1 MNITTD
7 SSSISKEVEL
17 VIRILSKKFHFDYE
31 EAINVIIVSLGQEE
45 LSRDQSAVEPV
56 EPVEPVVALEALEAS
71 DKQKDLFDFIANQV
85 QTNIQAERIESYKT
99 SKGDTQKTERDVIN
113 DIKSIL
119 DTNKI
124 VYTEAGSQ
132 QSKDFR
138 NVGNIGLN
146 IEIKKTDSNCIY
158 FNDTCPS
165 KSIFY
170 IIFFTGKKTKKQT
183 IHPQAICI
191 NGHEMVKD
199 SPWVYEYQLKLEQLK
214 NQYARGTNKKE
225 LSGIMSVYPRPTY
238 KADINSFLKKELLC
252 QKSTL
257 PKATQSKATQ
267 SKENL
272 SDADKNDSKT

>member
-1 MNITTD
+1 M
-7 SSSISKEVEL
+7 SSSTITNPPTTISREL
-17 VIRILSKKFHFDYE
+17 ESVIRILSNKFQFDYE
-31 EAINVIIVSLGQEE
+31 EAINIVLTALSQEHKEQKEQKEQGKENTNATSTDGSCETTPDHQQEE
-45 LSRDQSAVEPV
+45 A
-56 EPVEPVVALEALEAS
+56 
-71 DKQKDLFDFIANQV
+71 QKALFDVIANQV
-85 QTNIQAERIESYKT
+85 KLQIPAERILSYKT

-119 DTNKI
+119 DTNQI

-165 KSIFY
+165 KNIFY
-170 IIFFTGKKTKKQT
+170 IIFFTGKKTKKHT
-183 IHPQAICI
+183 IPPQAICI

-214 NQYARGTNKKE
+214 NQYARGSNKKE

-238 KADINSFLKKELLC
+238 KADISCFFKKEEESETN
-252 QKSTL
+252 QPESNQ
-257 PKATQSKATQ
+257 PEPSRQ
-267 SKENL
+267 
-272 SDADKNDSKT
+272 DSQN

>member
-1 MNITTD
+1 MPGSTSTSTF
-7 SSSISKEVEL
+7 SSSSVSKEIEAV
-17 VIRILSKKFHFDYE
+17 VRILSNKFNLNYE
-31 EAINVIIVSLGQEE
+31 EAMQVVLSAMEQPNEVSPTEEATGNSQTASDDNTQEE
-45 LSRDQSAVEPV
+45 KA
-56 EPVEPVVALEALEAS
+56 ALEL
-71 DKQKDLFDFIANQV
+71 KQKELFDFIAGQV
-85 QTNIQAERIESYKT
+85 NTQITAERILSYKT

-170 IIFFTGKKTKKQT
+170 IIFFTGRKTKKHT
-183 IHPQAICI
+183 IPPQSICI

-214 NQYARGTNKKE
+214 NQYARGHNKKE

-238 KADINSFLKKELLC
+238 KADISCFFKKEPI
-252 QKSTL
+252 QTE
-257 PKATQSKATQ
+257 PTQ
-267 SKENL
+267 N
-272 SDADKNDSKT
+272 